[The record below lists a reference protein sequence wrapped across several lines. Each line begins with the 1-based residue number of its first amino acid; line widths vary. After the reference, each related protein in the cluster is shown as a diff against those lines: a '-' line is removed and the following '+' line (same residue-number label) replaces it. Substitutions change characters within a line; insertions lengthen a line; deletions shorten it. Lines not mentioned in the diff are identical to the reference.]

1 MVQCVAG
8 EGRSRTSGRMR
19 DHAASAEASRHGHPF
34 CRLNEK
40 LDVLVGEF
48 VKKSE
53 INCKTT
59 ECSQLV
65 PDRTVCVRRRRRPAA
80 KPTDVPISYI
90 MST

>member
-59 ECSQLV
+59 
-65 PDRTVCVRRRRRPAA
+65 RTVCVRRRRRPAA